1 LTAAVTLSH
10 VGPLPG
16 NGSQAFPGISFLW
29 ILLTGVLKI
38 SPTEKGGSPM
48 RNRLRLLVL
57 IAVVL
62 SVLIGASTVFAKERV
77 VQLLLPNCE

>member
-1 LTAAVTLSH
+1 
-10 VGPLPG
+10 
-16 NGSQAFPGISFLW
+16 
-29 ILLTGVLKI
+29 
-38 SPTEKGGSPM
+38 M

-77 VQLLLPNCE
+77 VQILLPNCE